1 MEHPI
6 FNEIPREMTIGYVDL
21 MYSIAPKTG
30 DRIEWLCYI
39 SAMFAKMDCLAEA
52 NPSLRHTLKQNLLLL
67 VTKIE
72 EMPE

>member
-6 FNEIPREMTIGYVDL
+6 FNEIPREMAVSYVDL
-21 MYSIAPKTG
+21 MASIAPKTG
-30 DRIEWLCYI
+30 DRMEWLCYI

-52 NPSLRHTLKQNLLLL
+52 NPSLRHTLKANLRLL
-67 VTKIE
+67 VKKIE